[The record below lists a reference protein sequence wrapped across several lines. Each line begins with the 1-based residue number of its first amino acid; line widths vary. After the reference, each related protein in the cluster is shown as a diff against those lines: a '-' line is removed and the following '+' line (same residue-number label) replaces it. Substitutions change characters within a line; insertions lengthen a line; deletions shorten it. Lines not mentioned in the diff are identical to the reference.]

1 MNRGKQTSYRKMEK
15 LSLAESSES
24 LTLNFG
30 PLETVHQWQ
39 RKPDLADF
47 IGARYSYIYIN
58 I

>member
-1 MNRGKQTSYRKMEK
+1 MEK